1 MKILKKSKSKNTKM
15 DNMWLDSAGIKH
27 FWMKWRY
34 KFLLKQLKKN
44 NISIN
49 KKLKIMDLGCGNGVL
64 SNQLESQFNV
74 KIDRIDANE
83 ETLLLNKKIKGKLI
97 CYNVNTR
104 LKKVKNYYD
113 IIFLFDVWNT

>member
-1 MKILKKSKSKNTKM
+1 M

-49 KKLKIMDLGCGNGVL
+49 KKLKIMDLGCGNGIL
-64 SNQLESQFNV
+64 SNQLESQFNI
-74 KIDRIDANE
+74 KIDRVDANE

-97 CYNVNTR
+97 CYNVNTKS
-104 LKKVKNYYD
+104 KKVKNYYD
-113 IIFLFDVWNT
+113 IIFYLMFWST